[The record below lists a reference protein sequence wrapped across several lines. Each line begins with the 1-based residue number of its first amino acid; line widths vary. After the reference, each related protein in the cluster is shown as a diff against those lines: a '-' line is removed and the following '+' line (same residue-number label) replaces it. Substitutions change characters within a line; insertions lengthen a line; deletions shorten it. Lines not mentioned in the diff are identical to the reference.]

1 MWPHTDFP
9 RQKLFP
15 SIVDMLLT
23 GEDVEFQAALP
34 ASHRVGC
41 SAEPIT
47 GAAVPELTR
56 SAGIKLNERLSLRRH
71 RSQFYRPRSRA
82 GMAADVPYAQAITH
96 PARSGVAAF

>member
-34 ASHRVGC
+34 VSHRVGC
-41 SAEPIT
+41 SAE
-47 GAAVPELTR
+47 ANNWAQ
-56 SAGIKLNERLSLRRH
+56 
-71 RSQFYRPRSRA
+71 QF
-82 GMAADVPYAQAITH
+82 QI
-96 PARSGVAAF
+96 